1 MKLINPILLTLNNT
15 LHIKADNLEPVEV
28 DSSCVDG
35 ILLSIDH
42 KIPQFSLSEGINISE
57 LSDRIEVRDTEIDVN
72 ERKELFHKMHPNK
85 TVADFAHKKGQTTN
99 SIQSQFHNIFDE
111 ANVPTNKLKAFLLPE
126 KEDKCDGKCVPNE
139 CLCEWEDMTK
149 EQVKAEALP
158 SITEKY
164 GKSFEKS
171 YTIEEIEKAINGVK
185 LVPHY
190 DEILKIIKKQILNN
204 LKKLTNTY

>member
-57 LSDRIEVRDTEIDVN
+57 LSDRIEVRKIYV
-72 ERKELFHKMHPNK
+72 HKRESLNNF
-85 TVADFAHKKGQTTN
+85 VYR
-99 SIQSQFHNIFDE
+99 
-111 ANVPTNKLKAFLLPE
+111 AFLLPE

>member
-57 LSDRIEVRDTEIDVN
+57 LSDRIQIVRDVN
-72 ERKELFHKMHPNK
+72 CP
-85 TVADFAHKKGQTTN
+85 VG
-99 SIQSQFHNIFDE
+99 S
-111 ANVPTNKLKAFLLPE
+111 PKAFLIPE
-126 KEDKCDGKCVPNE
+126 KEDKETIK
-139 CLCEWEDMTK
+139 TFK
-149 EQVKAEALP
+149 
-158 SITEKY
+158 ITQTELTGVLINGVRY
-164 GKSFEKS
+164 
-171 YTIEEIEKAINGVK
+171 YPIEEIEKAINGVK

>member
-1 MKLINPILLTLNNT
+1 MKYKNLTLITINNT

-28 DSSCVDG
+28 DSSCADELSDLVFKGTKWFIKGKTNDKYYLQKGVD
-35 ILLSIDH
+35 
-42 KIPQFSLSEGINISE
+42 ISE
-57 LSDRIEVRDTEIDVN
+57 LSDRIEVRKIYV
-72 ERKELFHKMHPNK
+72 HKRESLNNF
-85 TVADFAHKKGQTTN
+85 VYR
-99 SIQSQFHNIFDE
+99 
-111 ANVPTNKLKAFLLPE
+111 AFLLPE

-171 YTIEEIEKAINGVK
+171 YTIEEIKETLRKYIKHVDDCEGSNFISRLNTSESDVKFSELEVK
-185 LVPHY
+185 LLEELSNY
-190 DEILKIIKKQILNN
+190 
-204 LKKLTNTY
+204 

>member
-28 DSSCVDG
+28 DSSCVDELEE
-35 ILLSIDH
+35 IIIKKWSSDRIT
-42 KIPQFSLSEGINISE
+42 SLTFDNYLKEGINILE
-57 LSDRIEVRDTEIDVN
+57 LSDMIQIVRDVN
-72 ERKELFHKMHPNK
+72 CPLGSP
-85 TVADFAHKKGQTTN
+85 
-99 SIQSQFHNIFDE
+99 
-111 ANVPTNKLKAFLLPE
+111 KAFLLHE